1 MRTRRPDSRSPES
14 TRYALIPTRHLATA
28 ALSFALAAVI
38 SCGGKRAPET
48 EAAPETAEGEI
59 GEFTAVWPRGSVVP
73 VEIQNRHTLDLT
85 IYITRSG
92 KAQRIG
98 MATAAR
104 STFLRLPAYLLGPG
118 NELTLM
124 AHAIGAARRLQS
136 ERLIV
141 MPGQKV
147 VWTIDHGFETASSA
161 VW

>member
-1 MRTRRPDSRSPES
+1 MRTRPHPGETARYGIRLPRSL
-14 TRYALIPTRHLATA
+14 TTL
-28 ALSFALAAVI
+28 ALAGGLAVLV
-38 SCGGKRAPET
+38 SCGGKAE
-48 EAAPETAEGEI
+48 PETAPTPDGEEEI
-59 GEFTAVWPRGSVVP
+59 TAFTAVWPRGSIVP

-92 KAQRIG
+92 KSQRIG

-104 STFLRLPAYLLGPG
+104 STFLRLPSHLLGPG

-147 VWTIDHGFETASSA
+147 VWTIDHGFHTASSA
-161 VW
+161 VWE